1 MGQPLDTLR
10 RWEDS
15 NLPTFDQLGGEA
27 AIFAERDEILAC
39 DAARVVGVLC
49 ASWAQIDSKTDAIEF
64 LMQTVKTDDVY
75 DADDVLDVILTSEL
89 ALPDLAEPLTNFL
102 REASCR
108 EGILGD
114 IASQGWTRLALG
126 EWCSGLELRGH
137 LAHRAKS
144 ASVGRGE
151 TTGRDAGVAVVAAC
165 ERWSRGNNHLFC
177 ALSRSCPP
185 QVERRRA
192 RGNDARAWPPRRV

>member
-108 EGILGD
+108 EGTLGSSG
-114 IASQGWTRLALG
+114 ASGQ
-126 EWCSGLELRGH
+126 
-137 LAHRAKS
+137 K
-144 ASVGRGE
+144 
-151 TTGRDAGVAVVAAC
+151 C
-165 ERWSRGNNHLFC
+165 ERWSRGNNWTRCRRGCCCCVRALVAGKQPSILC
-177 ALSRSCPP
+177 AQSELPSPGGTTTSSRQRC
-185 QVERRRA
+185 A
-192 RGNDARAWPPRRV
+192 RLAS